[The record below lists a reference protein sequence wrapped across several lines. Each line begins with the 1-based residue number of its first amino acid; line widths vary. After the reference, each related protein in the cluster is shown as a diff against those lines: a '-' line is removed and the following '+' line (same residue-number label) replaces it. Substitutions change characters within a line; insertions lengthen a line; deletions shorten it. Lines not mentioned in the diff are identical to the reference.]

1 MNTSVF
7 FQPLDGPIPTLKR
20 VFVILW
26 KSGTVR
32 LFFRIAL
39 FFVIPA
45 TAILLAFVY
54 TALHHHHNAD
64 DDPNGS
70 SNFWKNMKYYAAVL
84 GSKTLIHQTLGAIA
98 EAAISVAVADL
109 YLQRQPR
116 WFSCLQKAS
125 TKAIT
130 LLIAGILAGMSI
142 LFGYLF
148 FIIPG
153 WFFRINFMLVTPVIV
168 LEDEFSVL
176 SSLGRSWDL
185 TKGHRFY
192 ILQCLLGLEFLYWIV
207 NEMLKSFL
215 SSSSSGGGEV
225 DSRPYFS
232 LTFHLLA
239 AIPNS
244 IFVPALGILKT
255 VLYIQIMMVN
265 EGFTEDRLASQ
276 VDGFTG
282 GGGGYSVPLVME
294 HHDLEFSYENL
305 PTQEIQTTIP
315 ELDMLH
321 PPATTIEQYAIE

>member
-1 MNTSVF
+1 MNNSVF

-26 KSGTVR
+26 QSGTVR

-39 FFVIPA
+39 FFVVPA
-45 TAILLAFVY
+45 TAMLLAFVY
-54 TALHHHHNAD
+54 TALHHHHTD
-64 DDPNGS
+64 DDDGNNS
-70 SNFWKNMKYYAAVL
+70 FWKNMKYYAAVL

-130 LLIAGILAGMSI
+130 LLIAGILAGMAI

-148 FIIPG
+148 FVVPG
-153 WFFRINFMLVTPVIV
+153 WFFRINFMLVTPIIV

-176 SSLGRSWDL
+176 ASLGRSWDL
-185 TKGHRFY
+185 TKGHRLY

-215 SSSSSGGGEV
+215 SSSSSSGGGG
-225 DSRPYFS
+225 YFS

-282 GGGGYSVPLVME
+282 GGGYSVPLVME

-305 PTQEIQTTIP
+305 PTQEIQQTTIP